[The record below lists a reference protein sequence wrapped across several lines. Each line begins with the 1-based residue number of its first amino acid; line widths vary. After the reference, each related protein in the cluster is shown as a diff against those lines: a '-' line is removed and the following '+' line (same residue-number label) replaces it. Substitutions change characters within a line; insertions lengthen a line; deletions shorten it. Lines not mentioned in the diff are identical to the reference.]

1 MLQSLNKIR
10 ALQDPLKQF
19 QCDFLI
25 SNTPG
30 IWLAQKQQKLWGKV
44 SGNKSVVDSETISLR
59 CTSFSYPTPK
69 VEQTETVIFG
79 FRRKLGS
86 IQNRSGIF
94 KVKVTE
100 QQDSGVL
107 NLIQSWCDLIHN
119 PMNGIRVPHTAY
131 VSSAVVTMNGLKNKR
146 KLVLNGFYPISFS
159 VGEVGMSSSA
169 PVEVDIEF
177 NYDYYAELNFNLV
190 SNIFG

>member
-10 ALQDPLKQF
+10 TLQDPLKQF
-19 QCDFLI
+19 QCDFVI

-30 IWLAQKQQKLWGKV
+30 LFLARKQQQIWGKV
-44 SGNKSVVDSETISLR
+44 TGNDSVVDADTLKLR
-59 CTSFSYPTPK
+59 CISFSYPTPR
-69 VEQTETVIFG
+69 VEQTETVLFG

-100 QQDSGVL
+100 QQDGGVL
-107 NLIQSWCDLIHN
+107 NTIQSWCDLIHN
-119 PMNGIRVPHTAY
+119 PMNGIRLPHTSY
-131 VSSAVVTMNGLKNKR
+131 IGSAVVTMNGLKGKR
-146 KLVLNGFYPISFS
+146 KISLNGFYPISFT
-159 VGEVGMSSSA
+159 VGEIGSSSSDRID
-169 PVEVDIEF
+169 VDIEF

>member
-1 MLQSLNKIR
+1 MLQSLSKVR
-10 ALQDPLKQF
+10 GLQDPLKQF
-19 QCDFLI
+19 QCEFLI

-30 IWLAQKQQKLWGKV
+30 IFLATQQQKIWGKI
-44 SGNKSVVDSETISLR
+44 SGNDKVIDADKFRLR

-69 VEQTETVIFG
+69 LEQTETIIYG

-86 IQNRSGIF
+86 IQDRSGVF

-100 QQDSGVL
+100 QQDGGVI

-119 PMNGIRVPHTAY
+119 PTTGIRLPHTSY
-131 VSSAVVTMNGLKNKR
+131 VSSAVVTMKGLKKSR
-146 KLVLNGFYPISFS
+146 KITLNGFYPISFT
-159 VGEVGMSSSA
+159 VGEIDQSSSA
-169 PVEVDIEF
+169 PVNIDIEF
-177 NYDYYAELNFNLV
+177 NYDYYAELNLNLV

>member
-1 MLQSLNKIR
+1 MLQPLNRVR

-30 IWLAQKQQKLWGKV
+30 IWLATKQQKLWGKV
-44 SGNKSVVDSETISLR
+44 SGNKSVVNADTFRLR

-86 IQNRSGIF
+86 LQNRSGIF

-100 QQDSGVL
+100 QQDGGVL

-119 PMNGIRVPHTAY
+119 PTNGIRVPHTAY
-131 VSSAVVTMNGLKNKR
+131 VSTAEVTMKGLKHSR
-146 KLVLNGFYPISFS
+146 RLVLHGFYPIAFT
-159 VGEVGMSSSA
+159 VGEIGMSNSA
-169 PVEVDIEF
+169 PVEVSIDF

-190 SNIFG
+190 TNIFG